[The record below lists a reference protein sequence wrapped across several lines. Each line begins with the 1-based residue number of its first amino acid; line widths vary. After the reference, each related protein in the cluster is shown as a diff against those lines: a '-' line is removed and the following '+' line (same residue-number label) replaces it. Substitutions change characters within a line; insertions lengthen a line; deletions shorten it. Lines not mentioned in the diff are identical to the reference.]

1 MKRFFASPVGTF
13 IVSIIGATIVAVL
26 NFTVRWEKRDRH
38 HYLHL
43 RKESPPPIMVC
54 WHDQLIAFPAILGLG
69 APCSCLCSPHSDG
82 RHIGHILRRFG
93 FRAVW
98 GSSNRQPVAGLRAMA
113 REINEGRIA
122 VISPDG
128 PRGPAHVMAIGPIA
142 LAHLTGA
149 PILPVAW
156 RGHREWRAGGWDRMR
171 FMKPFSSAAIVYGE
185 PIFLEKTKDKDGLEQ
200 QRVLIEDALNALNFQ
215 LAGEFD
221 SAD

>member
-13 IVSIIGATIVAVL
+13 IVSIVGAVIVAVL

-38 HYLHL
+38 HYLRL
-43 RKESPPPIMVC
+43 RKETPQPIMVC

-82 RHIGHILRRFG
+82 RYIGHIIRRFG

-113 REINEGRIA
+113 REIKEGRIV
-122 VISPDG
+122 VITPDG
-128 PRGPAHVMAIGPIA
+128 PRGPAHVMAMGPIS

-156 RGHREWRAGGWDRMR
+156 RSRREWRAGGWDRMR
-171 FMKPFSSAAIVYGE
+171 FMKPFSSAEIVYGE
-185 PIFLEKTKDKDGLEQ
+185 PIFLEKTKGQDNMEQ
-200 QRVLIEDALNALNFQ
+200 QRERIEDALNALNLK
-215 LAGEFD
+215 LADEFD
-221 SAD
+221 SVD